1 MSSMFFSDIWTSTVT
16 FSFIP
21 LLVPPLSSFA
31 KSFMS
36 ATNDNHPAIQS
47 PRTWF
52 VSWKSYLKNFSRN
65 ALDGS
70 SSAGTCYILHAI
82 LVVIHVVLIVSYLF
96 HWEHRVIL
104 PFTPMNSDFWP
115 VVLSASLQAVY
126 TIYTAILL
134 FFTQRLAM
142 SRTLVRRQKLT
153 AIHDISG
160 AWAGLGSALISVRQ
174 QIDIPAS
181 WWMTSA
187 VTVYLASI
195 SVLHVT
201 SSTLLQFQSFN
212 TSRTTYVQ
220 MTQGWLLDQFDLGM
234 SPSLDWSPITAS
246 FPVVSQLFGLV
257 SVGLSNSTVYDTTQ
271 TNSIVGHVNV
281 SATTISSQ
289 CGLLPNITYSV
300 DAGIVNVNSSIDNG
314 TYIALSASYPWSD
327 QVQVL
332 LPSWSFTSD
341 NPTERSTDPG
351 VILMVS
357 TLLDIEPSVQQ
368 EVAVPVTWEI
378 ANRSSS
384 SESASL

>member
-1 MSSMFFSDIWTSTVT
+1 
-16 FSFIP
+16 
-21 LLVPPLSSFA
+21 
-31 KSFMS
+31 
-36 ATNDNHPAIQS
+36 
-47 PRTWF
+47 
-52 VSWKSYLKNFSRN
+52 
-65 ALDGS
+65 
-70 SSAGTCYILHAI
+70 
-82 LVVIHVVLIVSYLF
+82 
-96 HWEHRVIL
+96 
-104 PFTPMNSDFWP
+104 
-115 VVLSASLQAVY
+115 
-126 TIYTAILL
+126 
-134 FFTQRLAM
+134 M

-212 TSRTTYVQ
+212 TSRTTRVQ
-220 MTQGWLLDQFDLGM
+220 MTRGWQLSQIDPGL
-234 SPSLDWSPITAS
+234 SVTLDWSLITAS

-300 DAGIVNVNSSIDNG
+300 DAGIVSVNSSIDNG
-314 TYIALSASYPWSD
+314 TFIALSASYPC
-327 QVQVL
+327 
-332 LPSWSFTSD
+332 TSLWL
-341 NPTERSTDPG
+341 NPND
-351 VILMVS
+351 VS
-357 TLLDIEPSVQQ
+357 SLIRNVYRVRP
-368 EVAVPVTWEI
+368 
-378 ANRSSS
+378 SSS
-384 SESASL
+384 AFTQLVVYW